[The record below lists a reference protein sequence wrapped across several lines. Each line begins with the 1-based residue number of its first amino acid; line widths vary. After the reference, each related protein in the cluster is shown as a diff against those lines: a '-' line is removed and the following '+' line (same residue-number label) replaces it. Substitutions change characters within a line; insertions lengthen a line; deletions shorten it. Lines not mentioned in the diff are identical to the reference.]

1 MDQAQVLSGDTEI
14 LSLSGTLGVDE
25 EGRGYANP
33 DGPQQ
38 QKREPVAP
46 PFFVTDSG
54 VLTACR

>member
-1 MDQAQVLSGDTEI
+1 VDQAQVLSGDTEI

-38 QKREPVAP
+38 QKKGA
-46 PFFVTDSG
+46 SG
-54 VLTACR
+54 SLF